1 MIDLPKEF
9 QVLAEEVGRQ
19 RAEPPSI
26 LKNQLQLDQLK
37 TELRERKGFE
47 VASLIVKLE
56 NENSKAKKPT
66 SLSPL
71 HCSYV
76 LNEYLTF
83 CMFDDSEGQRLAM
96 YVPEEGIY
104 TQNESLMRK
113 VISWLEPSLDHRKAG
128 TVLYHLRNQA
138 DVKPKTIS
146 RFLIPVQNGVFNL
159 ETKQLENF
167 TPDYVFTSKIAT
179 PYIDNPP
186 LPTIDGWNVEEWLKG
201 LASHEED
208 TELLLWQVISACMN
222 GNYTRKQSIWLYSD
236 GNTGKGTYQQ
246 LIMNLVGFENVAM
259 LKLPQFGERFAT
271 SMLEGKVCVIGDDVP
286 ASVYI
291 DDSSVFNS
299 FVTGDPI
306 MIEQK
311 NKPAYS
317 ATFNMTVLQSTNG
330 LPRIHNKSNG
340 TYKRFLI
347 VEFRQ
352 VFDKE
357 KDNWKI
363 KEEYIKRS
371 DVLEYVLNKAIK
383 LDFEK
388 FITPKASE
396 QLLEN
401 YKIENDPVRDF
412 KVSIFDNFQ
421 STRIPVYLVYQYY
434 IDFCEE
440 SRYKVMT
447 MRNFTNQFERL
458 LDDDWTKK
466 SAQLGNFFK
475 EKYLPTQLDK
485 NHNIEKPALDKIYK
499 CFVNTRLELVS

>member
-1 MIDLPKEF
+1 MISLPKEF
-9 QVLAEEVGRQ
+9 QELVKEVEAE
-19 RAEPPSI
+19 RAEDKFI
-26 LKNQLQLDQLK
+26 KKDTLTFEQLK
-37 TELRERKGFE
+37 TELRARKEFE
-47 VASLIVKLE
+47 IATLVEKMEAE
-56 NENSKAKKPT
+56 GSKAQKPT

-83 CMFDDSEGQRLAM
+83 CMFEEAEGQRLAM
-96 YVPEEGIY
+96 YVPEDGIY
-104 TQNESLMRK
+104 TQNEDLMRK
-113 VISWLEPSLDHRKAG
+113 IISWLEPSLDHRKAG
-128 TVLYHLRNQA
+128 TVLYHLKMQA
-138 DVKPKTIS
+138 DFKPKTIS
-146 RFLIPVQNGVFNL
+146 RILIPVKNGVFNL
-159 ETKQLENF
+159 QTKELEPF

-179 PYIDNPP
+179 PYNANPK
-186 LPTIDGWNVEEWLKG
+186 LPIIDGWNVEDWIKG

-208 TELLLWQVISACMN
+208 TEDLLWQVISACMN

-236 GNTGKGTYQQ
+236 GNTGKGTLQQ
-246 LIMNLVGFENVAM
+246 LIMNLVGFDNVAM

-286 ASVYI
+286 ANVYI

-299 FVTGDPI
+299 FITGDPI

-317 ATFNMTVLQSTNG
+317 ATFNMTTIQSTNG

-347 VEFRQ
+347 IEFKQ
-352 VFDKE
+352 VFSKE
-357 KDNWKI
+357 NDNWRI
-363 KEEYIKRS
+363 KEEYIKRP
-371 DVLEYVLNKAIK
+371 DVLEYVLHKAINM
-383 LDFEK
+383 DFEK
-388 FITPKASE
+388 FITPKSSE
-396 QLLEN
+396 ELLEN

-412 KVSIFDNFQ
+412 KASVFDNFQ

-434 IDFCEE
+434 VDFCEE
-440 SRYKVMT
+440 NRYKIMT
-447 MRNFTNQFERL
+447 MRNFTSQFERL

-466 SAQLGNFFK
+466 SAKLGNFFK
-475 EKYLPTQLDK
+475 ERYLPTQLDK
-485 NHNIEKPALDKIYK
+485 NPTIEKPDLEKPYK